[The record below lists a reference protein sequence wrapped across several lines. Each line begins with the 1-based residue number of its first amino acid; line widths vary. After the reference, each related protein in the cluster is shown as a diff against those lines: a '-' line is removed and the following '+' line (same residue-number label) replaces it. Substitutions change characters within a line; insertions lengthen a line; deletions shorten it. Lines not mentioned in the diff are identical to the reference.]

1 MKIYRVNCLLDSYQS
16 LEQDYEEP
24 QSQEEGAEFLRRGDI
39 LRRGQPVTE
48 PLTPP
53 EVFSRRPKLPSPD
66 FWMFQ
71 NYSALAMPPETVEK
85 VRPFL
90 GEAGELLPLPYKSKT
105 FSVLNVLRCVEYE
118 IFPEKIPGRLLRE
131 QAADTIPLGLF
142 RAIDRTYLYV
152 SEATGDPD
160 TEFKAFV
167 EREKMTGLKF
177 LRVWDS
183 EAPDVEIK

>member
-1 MKIYRVNCLLDSYQS
+1 MKIYRVNCLLDDYQS

-24 QSQEEGAEFLRRGDI
+24 QNQEESVAFLERGR
-39 LRRGQPVTE
+39 LLHRGQPVTE

-53 EVFSRRPKLPSPD
+53 EVFSRRPKLPRPD

-71 NYSALAMPPETVEK
+71 NYGALAMPPGAVEK
-85 VRPFL
+85 VRNFL
-90 GEAGELLPLPYKSKT
+90 EEAGELLPLPYKSET

-118 IFPEKIPGRLLRE
+118 IFPEKTPGRLLLE
-131 QAADTIPLGLF
+131 QASGTIPLGLF
-142 RAIDRTYLYV
+142 RAIDRTYLYA
-152 SEATGDPD
+152 SEEVGNPD

-177 LRVWDS
+177 REVWNS
-183 EAPDVEIK
+183 EAPNAEVK